1 MSTNPSYDQTH
12 WVPVR
17 RRRQLPTYY
26 YHEHFIEM
34 LDFVAHHYGHAL
46 RDEHVHLIDDF
57 GRLPLPAQCLYVR
70 LVNRKGRVFA
80 VNRLRYDELGDT
92 RSALQALRDRGW
104 VTKPNDSHFHEV
116 LNFLTKAEISGVL
129 LPSFAGMSRSLRK
142 DELVAFAREHCTASE
157 FMSRLDTDRLLV
169 QRRIDEI
176 HYLLF
181 LYFGRVQDGLSQFTM
196 RDLGV
201 VRTQGFKDSYEP
213 RFNDLG
219 EALEHYFFASRLHRL
234 RSTRADEFA
243 DLVAEAAEWPDP
255 NYSGSAA
262 LRDKLA
268 YRLGRRVER
277 AGDLEAALR
286 VFRHGESARCSER
299 VIRLLLAAGRRD
311 EAEHFLER
319 CIENPRSDEEV
330 LVALDLYERKFTR
343 KRTSAVTDMLRAA
356 ESIDLDEAHSGSPE
370 RAAVDHYERQGVQ
383 AFRVENTLWRT
394 FFGLLFWEELF
405 VDADATLHSPF
416 EFVPSAVT
424 DGSFYARNRSAI
436 ESCLAQLDDRASLKR
451 SLLRTCT
458 THYGTANGVFRWRR
472 SVIDAMF
479 CLLGHAESEPMREV
493 LRRLCR
499 DYSHARYG
507 YPDLL
512 LIDEAGVRF
521 VEIKTEGD
529 QLRRNQLLRLRQ
541 LREAGFR
548 ADVVRVRWVLDPN
561 QKYVVVDVETTG
573 GRGEHHRVTEI
584 GAIKLQDGKIV
595 DRFETLL
602 NPQRS
607 IPPNITRLTG
617 ITPAMIVDSPYF
629 TDIADDFE
637 GFLQDAIFVA
647 HNVEFDYRFIAQE
660 FRRIGRD
667 FRYPKLCTCASMRR
681 LFPGQKS
688 YSLAA
693 LCRAYGIALKHHH
706 RAMCDAEA
714 AAELLIL
721 INEKRADALR
731 SSIAADS

>member
-1 MSTNPSYDQTH
+1 MSTNPSHDQTH
-12 WVPVR
+12 WVPLR

-46 RDEHVHLIDDF
+46 RDEHVDLIDDF

-80 VNRLRYDELGDT
+80 VNRLRYDELGDIT
-92 RSALQALRDRGW
+92 PALQTLRDRRW
-104 VTKPNDSHFHEV
+104 VARPDDSHFHEV

-142 DELVAFAREHCTASE
+142 DELVAFAREHSTAAE

-169 QRRIDEI
+169 QRRVDEI
-176 HYLLF
+176 NYLLF

-201 VRTQGFKDSYEP
+201 VRTQSFRQSYEP
-213 RFNDLG
+213 RFNDQG

-234 RSTRADEFA
+234 RSTRADDIPDLAAQAA
-243 DLVAEAAEWPDP
+243 DWPEP

-262 LRDKLA
+262 TRDKLA
-268 YRLGRRVER
+268 YHLGRRMEL

-286 VFRHGESARCSER
+286 LFRLGESAQCSER
-299 VIRLLLAAGRRD
+299 VIRLLLSSGRRD
-311 EAEHFLER
+311 EAERFLER
-319 CIENPRSDEEV
+319 CIENPRSDEGV
-330 LVALDLYERKFTR
+330 LIALDLYERKFAR
-343 KRTSAVTDMLRAA
+343 KRTSVVTDVLRAA
-356 ESIDLDEAHSGSPE
+356 ESIDIDEANSGSPE
-370 RAAVDHYERQGVQ
+370 RAAVDHYERQGMR
-383 AFRVENTLWRT
+383 AFRVENALWRT
-394 FFGLLFWEELF
+394 FFGLLFWDELF

-416 EFVPSAVT
+416 EFVPSALT
-424 DGSFYARNRSAI
+424 DGGFYARNRSAI
-436 ESCLAQLDDRASLKR
+436 ESRLSQLDDRASLKR
-451 SLLRTCT
+451 DLLRTST
-458 THYGTANGVFRWRR
+458 GHYGTANGVFRWRR
-472 SVIDAMF
+472 SIIDALF
-479 CLLGHAESEPMREV
+479 CLLDHAESKPMREM

-499 DYSHARYG
+499 DYSHVRYG

-512 LIDEAGVRF
+512 LIDEVGVRF

-529 QLRRNQLLRLRQ
+529 QLRRNQLLRLQQ

-584 GAIKLQDGKIV
+584 GAIKLQNGKII

-617 ITPAMIVDSPYF
+617 ITPAMVADSPYF
-629 TDIADDFE
+629 ADIADDFE
-637 GFLQDAIFVA
+637 AFLQDAIFVA

-660 FRRIGRD
+660 FQRIGRD
-667 FRYPKLCTCASMRR
+667 FRYPKLCTCTSMRR
-681 LFPGQKS
+681 LYPGQKS

-693 LCRAYGIALKHHH
+693 LCRAYGIALKNHH

-714 AAELLIL
+714 AAELLLL
-721 INEKRADALR
+721 INEKRADALQP
-731 SSIAADS
+731 SSAPDS